1 MDTDRLFVIGGHAD
15 EAETSMILAWPV
27 WMVVAA
33 LVPSFA
39 LLALAGVYNAVQHWQ
54 LASAAGESA

>member
-1 MDTDRLFVIGGHAD
+1 
-15 EAETSMILAWPV
+15 MILAWPV

-54 LASAAGESA
+54 FASAAGESA

>member
-1 MDTDRLFVIGGHAD
+1 
-15 EAETSMILAWPV
+15 MILAWPV
-27 WMVVAA
+27 WTVVAA

-54 LASAAGESA
+54 LASAEGETA